1 MKKNDSPTVADVAR
15 LLKREGFTPSESE
28 LEALTGY
35 LNLVMKWNKVMN
47 LVGPYSWQDALTILI
62 IDSLHLNKFLR
73 SLSLPSTPVTWD
85 FGAGAG
91 LPGIP
96 LRALWHEGEYYLV
109 DVREKRTMFMEQTV
123 KRLGISNTTVYKGRV
138 EDFME
143 EHEPADLMLSRAFMP
158 WKKLLDLVGP
168 KIKDQGRIVVLA
180 LESVPSDLTEGWSV
194 EKEISYKVG
203 KDTRLFWSLVKA

>member
-194 EKEISYKVG
+194 EKEISYKVC
-203 KDTRLFWSLVKA
+203 KDTRFFWSLVKA

>member
-180 LESVPSDLTEGWSV
+180 LESVPSDLTEGWNV

-203 KDTRLFWSLVKA
+203 KDTRFFWSLVKA